1 MPRTPPEPGLQPPAP
16 CAPPPARRA
25 LLAGL
30 LPLLHALAAS
40 VPAAA
45 ADAPRSPATPAATQ
59 PAQPPQE
66 VISNAPPPAIV
77 TDGRG
82 VLKKA
87 IVLTLDAAFMR
98 PPVAEPLAGARDT
111 VVSVSVAEA
120 PGAVRW
126 LDAEDFKRFGGGLDQ
141 FLPATAALAAKLLD
155 QTPPRYER
163 DPDGVIS
170 FGVLESDSPLLA
182 SVIFAPGFPA
192 VFRDTIGPLL
202 EIVIPSRRKVFVFP
216 PGDAQAHEQTLWREF
231 RSAEEPV
238 SLEVFEVSRR
248 GIRVTGTLRP

>member
-1 MPRTPPEPGLQPPAP
+1 MLPHPPEARSQPPEP
-16 CAPPPARRA
+16 CAPQPARRS

-30 LPLLHALAAS
+30 LPLLPAL
-40 VPAAA
+40 AAA
-45 ADAPRSPATPAATQ
+45 ADAPPAATQ

-66 VISNAPPPAIV
+66 VISSALPPAFV

-82 VLKKA
+82 VLQKA

-126 LDAEDFKRFGGGLDQ
+126 LDAEDFTRFGGGLDQ

-163 DPDGVIS
+163 DADGVIA
-170 FGVLESDSPLLA
+170 FGVLESGSPLLA

-192 VFRDTIGPLL
+192 VFRDTIGPVL
-202 EIVIPSRRKVFVFP
+202 EIVIPSRRKIFVFP
-216 PGDAQAHEQTLWREF
+216 PGDARAHEERIWREF
-231 RSAEEPV
+231 RSAEDPV

-248 GIRVTGTLRP
+248 GLRVIGTLRP